1 VLYGLL
7 FNLLLS
13 TRDVL
18 ISNTYIFLIPFI
30 IGGIPAI
37 FSTKEQLKNYKD
49 FILIPWISIFSFF
62 AIAFALKMEGTI
74 CLVLI
79 LFPFF
84 LLGTLGAFI
93 YRAIRIKQKGNGT
106 KLY

>member
-1 VLYGLL
+1 MKRSRWRTFIVGTVLGVLYGLL
-7 FNLLLS
+7 FNLFLS

-49 FILIPWISIFSFF
+49 FILIPWISIFSF
-62 AIAFALKMEGTI
+62 LQSH
-74 CLVLI
+74 
-79 LFPFF
+79 
-84 LLGTLGAFI
+84 LL
-93 YRAIRIKQKGNGT
+93 
-106 KLY
+106 